1 MHAQVAK
8 VAPRIRRRD
17 FLHEWTHGVA
27 AMAVMQ
33 IASRVQG
40 NDKPPVSRP
49 AGFSDKTLANIE
61 DLVPKLMRNAH
72 VPGVSMSVVREGK
85 LVWQRGFGVKDAASN
100 EPVDDQTVF
109 EAASMSKPVF
119 AYVVMKLCE
128 KGVIELD
135 TPLTKYAPERFLEGD
150 ARLDLITTRHVL
162 SHTTGFRDWRSKEN
176 PLKIHFTPG
185 SQFDYSG
192 EGYFYLQSVV
202 SHLVGHTNP
211 QVRAK
216 YECDLEVCATDID
229 QTMRRMLLTPFGMTA
244 SGYVWNE
251 FIATHYARPHDADGK
266 PLVKAKTTATDA
278 ARYASS
284 GGLQTTAGDYAK
296 FLIEVVDP
304 KPADEFRLNRPMW
317 TEMLRPQIKLA
328 KGQEIDGASAWALG
342 WAIQQRPTGN
352 VILHSGGQTGFRSL
366 TMASVERKSGFVIL
380 TNSDNGAKICYDLTL
395 GGLLTPLL
403 AG

>member
-1 MHAQVAK
+1 MAAVQIISQAQGS
-8 VAPRIRRRD
+8 
-17 FLHEWTHGVA
+17 E
-27 AMAVMQ
+27 
-33 IASRVQG
+33 
-40 NDKPPVSRP
+40 KPPVSRP
-49 AGFSDKTLANIE
+49 ADFSDAAIAEIE
-61 DLVPKLMRNAH
+61 TLVPKLMRQAH
-72 VPGVSMSVVREGK
+72 VPGVSMAIVRDGK
-85 LVWQRGFGVKDAASN
+85 LAWRRGFGVKDAASN

-128 KGVIELD
+128 KRVLELD
-135 TPLTKYAPERFLEGD
+135 TPLTRYMPQRFLEGD
-150 ARLDLITTRHVL
+150 ARSDLITARHAL
-162 SHTTGFRDWRSKEN
+162 SHTTGFRDWRSKDN

-202 SHLVGHTNP
+202 SHLIGHVDP

-216 YECDLEVCATDID
+216 YECDLEVFATDID
-229 QTMRRMLLTPFGMTA
+229 QTMHERLLTPFGMTA
-244 SGYVWNE
+244 SGYVWND
-251 FIATHYARPHDADGK
+251 FFAAHCARPHDEDGK

-278 ARYASS
+278 ARYASA
-284 GGLQTTAGDYAK
+284 GALQTTAADYAK

-304 KPADEFRLNRPMW
+304 KPADEFRLSSASL

-328 KGQEIDGASAWALG
+328 KGHEIDGAGAWALG

>member
-1 MHAQVAK
+1 
-8 VAPRIRRRD
+8 
-17 FLHEWTHGVA
+17 
-27 AMAVMQ
+27 MAVMQ
-33 IASRVQG
+33 IASQG
-40 NDKPPVSRP
+40 QGGEKPPVSRP
-49 AGFSDKTLANIE
+49 AGFSDATIAQIE
-61 DLVPKLMRNAH
+61 TLVPEVMRDAH
-72 VPGVSMSVVREGK
+72 VPGVSMAIVRDGK
-85 LVWQRGFGVKDAASN
+85 LVWRRGFGVKDAASN

-109 EAASMSKPVF
+109 EAASISKTVF

-150 ARLDLITTRHVL
+150 ARLELITARHVL
-162 SHTTGFRDWRSKEN
+162 SHATGFRDWRSQDN

-185 SQFDYSG
+185 TQFDYSG

-202 SHLVGHTNP
+202 SHLVGHVNP

-216 YECDLEVCATDID
+216 YECGLEVCATDID
-229 QTMRRMLLTPFGMTA
+229 ETMRRMLLTSFGMTS

-251 FIATHYARPHDADGK
+251 FFARHCARPHDGDGK
-266 PLVKAKTTATDA
+266 PLVKARSTATDA
-278 ARYASS
+278 ARYASA

-296 FLIEVVDP
+296 FLLEVVDP
-304 KPADEFRLNRPMW
+304 KPADEFRLRRPSW

-328 KGQEIDGASAWALG
+328 KGQEIDGAGAWGLG
-342 WAIQQRPTGN
+342 WAIQQRPTGD

-366 TMASVERKSGFVIL
+366 TMASVQRQSGFVIF
-380 TNSDNGAKICYDLTL
+380 TNSDNGAKICYDLAL